1 MENKEEE
8 KAKGTFYEEYLNEA
22 KAFFETYR
30 KEIGRVAKAGEK
42 IVHINFEDFSA
53 HSPELAENFN

>member
-8 KAKGTFYEEYLNEA
+8 RAKGTFYEEYLNEA

-30 KEIGRVAKAGEK
+30 KEIGRVANKSQWSIRWFEK
-42 IVHINFEDFSA
+42 
-53 HSPELAENFN
+53 